1 MTIVRKNPETV
12 IPAEAGIQLNK
23 GQSKRIKYPS
33 ASVRIRP
40 YPFFLTLGLF
50 ILLAVR
56 FTLAAEVAVLQSA
69 KLEAFNQVVGGFREN
84 FPQAAVFYLPE
95 GGADQEA
102 VLEQLRERNP
112 AVILAVGGPAA
123 AVLKERFK
131 NVSIVYCM
139 ISDPRRFNLSGANV
153 AGVVLKIRTQ
163 DQFQLFKKAF
173 PTLSRIGLIYD
184 PAVSG
189 EVVAEARTLAK
200 GFGFLLV
207 ERLIN
212 KPGEI
217 ADAVKDI
224 IWEVDALWMIPDS
237 TVVSKE
243 SFQYLLESSIEK
255 KIPLLVFSEGFVKS
269 GALLALAPDYPVIG
283 RQAGSL
289 VQKIIEGQSPGA
301 IPPVYS
307 QGAVAINLHTAKTLG
322 ISISPEV
329 MKMTGRIY

>member
-1 MTIVRKNPETV
+1 MNQIQQKHMKLSGKKPKSGF
-12 IPAEAGIQLNK
+12 PA
-23 GQSKRIKYPS
+23 
-33 ASVRIRP
+33 ASVLVA
-40 YPFFLTLGLF
+40 FLGL
-50 ILLAVR
+50 LLFLVAR
-56 FTLAAEVAVLQSA
+56 LSLAGEVAVLQSA
-69 KLEAFNQVVGGFREN
+69 QLEAYNRVVEGFKES
-84 FPQAAVFYLPE
+84 FPQATVFHLPE

-102 VLEQLRERNP
+102 VLEQLRERTP
-112 AVILAVGGPAA
+112 AAVLAVGGPAA
-123 AVLKERFK
+123 AVLKERFR
-131 NVSIVYCM
+131 NVPIVYCM
-139 ISDPRRFNLSGANV
+139 VSDPRRFDLSGTNI
-153 AGVVLKIRTQ
+153 AGVMLKIRTQ
-163 DQFQLFKKAF
+163 DQFQLFRKAF
-173 PTLSRIGLIYD
+173 PALSRIGLIYD
-184 PAVSG
+184 PTVSG
-189 EVVAEARTLAK
+189 EVVAEARALAK

-255 KIPLLVFSEGFVKS
+255 KIPLLVFSEGFVRS

-289 VQKIIEGQSPGA
+289 AQKIVEGQSPGSL
-301 IPPVYS
+301 PPVYS

-322 ISISPEV
+322 ISISPEI